1 MKVQNDQ
8 GVYMKFKRI
17 MACILSSAVLMAA
30 AGCGSSGDSS
40 ELSGKLSISGSSA
53 LFPLAKDGALKFK
66 EKHPKVAIALNAGGS
81 GTGLKQV
88 YQGSVDIGNSDVE
101 AVKKLPESKAKQLV
115 DHKVCIMTIAV
126 VVNKDVGAEVQNL
139 TTETLQD
146 IFTGKIRNWK
156 EAGGPDEP
164 IILVTRPSTSGTRAL
179 FNELA
184 LKGMEEIAGGSL
196 ETEDSGTLL
205 QMITQSKGAVGYVSL
220 PYIIHNR
227 DVSILSIDG
236 VAPTL
241 ENTYNGTYKV
251 WGYEHMY
258 TKGEPSGV
266 VKAYLDFM
274 LSDEY
279 GKELEKAGYGVPSK
293 MKF

>member
-66 EKHPKVAIALNAGGS
+66 GKHPKVAIALNAGGS

-184 LKGMEEIAGGSL
+184 LKGMEEKAGGSL

>member
-1 MKVQNDQ
+1 MNK
-8 GVYMKFKRI
+8 KKWAAAF
-17 MACILSSAVLMAA
+17 LSSAVA
-30 AGCGSSGDSS
+30 AGMILSGCGGMDAEGSG
-40 ELSGKLSISGSSA
+40 LSGKITVSGSSA
-53 LFPLAKDGALKFK
+53 LFPLAKEGALKFK

-115 DHKVCIMTIAV
+115 DHKVCITTIAV
-126 VVNKDVGAEVQNL
+126 VVNKDIEKKVGNL
-139 TTETLQD
+139 TTGELQD
-146 IFTGKIRNWK
+146 IFTGKVKSWK
-156 EAGGPDEP
+156 EVGGPDEP
-164 IILVTRPSTSGTRAL
+164 VILITRPSTSGTRLL

-184 LKGMEEIAGGSL
+184 LKGMEEKQGGSL

-205 QMITQSKGAVGYVSL
+205 QIITQSKGAIGYVSL
-220 PYIIHNR
+220 PYLMNNR
-227 DVSILSIDG
+227 DVGVLSIDG
-236 VAPTL
+236 VAPAL

-258 TKGEPSGV
+258 TKGTPSGV